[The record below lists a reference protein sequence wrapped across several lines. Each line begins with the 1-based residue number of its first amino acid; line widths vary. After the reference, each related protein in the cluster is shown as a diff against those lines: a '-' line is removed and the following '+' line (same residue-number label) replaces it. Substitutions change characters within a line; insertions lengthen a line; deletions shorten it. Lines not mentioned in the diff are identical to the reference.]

1 MFHQANLNY
10 VTAGN
15 TVING
20 VSQKLSLFEVWV
32 EVVIQEM
39 MRLVTW
45 PIITLKHD
53 DFSTAFAAR
62 MARDACAPKLTW
74 ITNPSAKTITGV
86 TLTTTGNTCGTVIP
100 VTVPG
105 TVTSTTGY
113 TTEKIGS
120 DPLTIWVTMK
130 GSPVT
135 FTLSTP
141 VAL

>member
-15 TVING
+15 TIING
-20 VSQKLSLFEVWV
+20 VSQKLSMFEVWV

-39 MRLVTW
+39 IRLVNW
-45 PIITLKHD
+45 PIISQKHD
-53 DFSTAFAAR
+53 DFSTSFASR
-62 MARDACAPKLTW
+62 MARDACKPILTLN
-74 ITNPSAKTITGV
+74 TDPTAKTITGV
-86 TLTTTGNTCGTVIP
+86 TLTTNGNVCSATIP

-105 TVTSTTGY
+105 SVTSTQGF
-113 TTEKIGS
+113 TTEKIGN
-120 DPLTIWVTMK
+120 DPLTIWVKMS

-135 FTLSTP
+135 FTLSTA